1 MENFLKNRNGRIQ
14 GIETKLSRLEM
25 CVSTSTSEQENQKQ
39 EIALLEEALRD
50 IQKDMKMISENQK
63 GKSFEPENSASDDTT
78 ERRARAQQVKLGLAD
93 QAKKDDGQKNGESQ
107 THEAA
112 TADGVKIQFL
122 CDESRTCSYC
132 PGLEKKLSDM
142 KREKEELQTQ
152 IIQLKRKQG
161 EDKKTMNGKEKKKER
176 WKRTTQT

>member
-1 MENFLKNRNGRIQ
+1 MLTASGASNPTTAYICKSLASLYPETRNVEERLIYVRELSANVKRKVENFSKNRNGRIQ

-25 CVSTSTSEQENQKQ
+25 CVSTSTSEQENLKQ
-39 EIALLEEALRD
+39 EIALLEEALRA

-122 CDESRTCSYC
+122 CD
-132 PGLEKKLSDM
+132 GKLILH
-142 KREKEELQTQ
+142 K
-152 IIQLKRKQG
+152 IV
-161 EDKKTMNGKEKKKER
+161 
-176 WKRTTQT
+176 